1 MNERARAR
9 DRFFLF
15 FLNTTALNVIQGIKR
30 HHHPLHQ
37 RHLHQRREQ
46 EKIQSKIRVFFYF
59 KKIPLI
65 YFLFCSENRTE

>member
-9 DRFFLF
+9 DR

-46 EKIQSKIRVFFYF
+46 EKIQSKIRVFKNYNKQNSTDF
-59 KKIPLI
+59 L
-65 YFLFCSENRTE
+65 LFCSENRTE

>member
-1 MNERARAR
+1 MREQELETG
-9 DRFFLF
+9 FF

-46 EKIQSKIRVFFYF
+46 EKIQSKIRVF
-59 KKIPLI
+59 
-65 YFLFCSENRTE
+65 YFLKKFH